1 MAKYARSWNSM
12 QDHGTVCN
20 IMAKYARSWQS
31 MQDHGKVCN
40 IMAKYA
46 ISWQSMQ
53 DHGKVC
59 KIMAKMDS
67 EHYISFIIQG
77 FFASLYKFFYVSVF
91 FGIFFLTLGFNS
103 LGPAIR
109 WVMKNESLTLA

>member
-46 ISWQSMQ
+46 RSWQRWTAN
-53 DHGKVC
+53 
-59 KIMAKMDS
+59 IT
-67 EHYISFIIQG
+67 FP
-77 FFASLYKFFYVSVF
+77 SLYKVSLLHYTSFFYVSVF
-91 FGIFFLTLGFNS
+91 FGIFFLTLGINS